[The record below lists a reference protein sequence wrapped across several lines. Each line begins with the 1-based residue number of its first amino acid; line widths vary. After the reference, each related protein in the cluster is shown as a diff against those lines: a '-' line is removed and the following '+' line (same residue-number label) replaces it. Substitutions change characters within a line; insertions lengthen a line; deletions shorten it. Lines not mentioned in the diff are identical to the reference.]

1 MKKPELLGI
10 VNLAAVCFF
19 LLLVFVPTAYV
30 GSYALSNWGTISSFV
45 LESPERLAL
54 IKASILF
61 SLKAAALVTLLDVV
75 IAVPLAWLMVRYRF
89 SGREWLDTLVDVPL
103 VIPTAALGFSAA
115 IFWSIVPGMPPGLIV
130 GLVLLAFSLP
140 YMVRTLVAVIDQIDI
155 TYELAARS
163 LGASRL
169 TVFRTI
175 SLPMF
180 KEGLLTGAI
189 ISFARCISETGAVM
203 TALSFLNASGIFTAT
218 VLIANWKAQ
227 PGPEYVAASAFV
239 ALLLIVIGLALTLLA
254 TLAAR
259 RLGVPVVA
267 VFPGIEGRLSR
278 GAPVLVKNAAPVLL
292 FLLLS
297 LIPSTF
303 IVTRLA
309 GGGASFPDIPVFMSY
324 FLSSLAVALAV
335 TALDV
340 AFGIPMALLIA
351 RGRGL
356 FVDVLETLVTVP
368 ILVPTAAVGFSLGLF
383 WSRPF
388 LPAIPPIVLVIF
400 AHASITYSY
409 IVKTCTAAI
418 RGVDADMESA
428 ARTLGAN
435 RLDVLRTITLPLV
448 KPALVAGA
456 IMAFTRSLDETG
468 ATLAVSPKAMTVP
481 VYVVNLVKAGAF
493 PEAAGA
499 SIILIAVS
507 YLLLVALRKAVKK

>member
-30 GSYALSNWGTISSFV
+30 GFYALSNWGIISSFV
-45 LESPERLAL
+45 LGSPERLAL
-54 IKASILF
+54 IKGSLAF
-61 SLKAAALVTLLDVV
+61 SFKAATLVTLLNIF
-75 IAVPLAWLMVRYRF
+75 IAIPLAWLIVRYRF
-89 SGREWLDTLVDVPL
+89 PGREWLDTIVDVPL
-103 VIPTAALGFSAA
+103 VIPTAALGFSTAL
-115 IFWSIVPGMPPGLIV
+115 FWTGLPAPLVV
-130 GLVLLAFSLP
+130 GLVLVAFSLP
-140 YMVRTLVAVIDQIDI
+140 YMTRTLIAIIDQIDI
-155 TYELAARS
+155 TYELAGRT
-163 LGASRL
+163 LGAKRL
-169 TVFRTI
+169 TVFRTV
-175 SLPMF
+175 SLPLF

-189 ISFARCISETGAVM
+189 ISFARSISETGAVM
-203 TALSFLNASGIFTAT
+203 TAVSFLGAKGIFTAT
-218 VLIANWKAQ
+218 VLIADWKKQ

-239 ALLLIVIGLALTLLA
+239 ALILIILGLALTVIA

-278 GAPVLVKNAAPVLL
+278 GAPVVVKNVAPVLL

-309 GGGASFPDIPVFMSY
+309 GGGASFSNIPVFLSY
-324 FLSSLAVALAV
+324 FLSSLVIAIAV

-340 AFGIPMALLIA
+340 AFGVPMALLIA
-351 RGRGL
+351 RGGGGFFTGFL
-356 FVDVLETLVTVP
+356 DALVTVP

-383 WSRPF
+383 WSQPF
-388 LPAIPPIVLVIF
+388 MPALSPLALVIL

-409 IVKTCTAAI
+409 VVKTCTTAI
-418 RGVDADMESA
+418 RGVDADLESA
-428 ARTLGAN
+428 ARTLGAS
-435 RLDVLRTITLPLV
+435 RLEVLRTITIPLV
-448 KPALVAGA
+448 KPALIAGA

-468 ATLAVSPKAMTVP
+468 ATLAVSPKAVTVP
-481 VYVVNLVKAGAF
+481 VYVVNLVKAGSY

-499 SIILIAVS
+499 SIILIVVS
-507 YLLLVALRKAVKK
+507 YLLLVALRKVVKK